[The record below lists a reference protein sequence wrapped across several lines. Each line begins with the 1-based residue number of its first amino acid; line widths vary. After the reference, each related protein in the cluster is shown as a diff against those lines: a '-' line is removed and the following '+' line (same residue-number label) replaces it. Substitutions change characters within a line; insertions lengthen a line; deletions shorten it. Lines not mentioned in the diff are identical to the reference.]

1 MKKYLIPPLFPVLIL
16 LLFCV
21 WVVASEQNSTPRYH
35 DGRPDNAPMRAALL
49 GFFISPLVYVLACIA
64 NIADILLR
72 RIMQRRPWTGTAMTI
87 LGFTLA
93 ISILGYLRA
102 GRTSPLD
109 IALFLLAWVFFIA
122 PMTILRTFVTHRKK
136 NAEP

>member
-1 MKKYLIPPLFPVLIL
+1 
-16 LLFCV
+16 
-21 WVVASEQNSTPRYH
+21 
-35 DGRPDNAPMRAALL
+35 
-49 GFFISPLVYVLACIA
+49 
-64 NIADILLR
+64 
-72 RIMQRRPWTGTAMTI
+72 MTI